1 MTREAGYLLDTN
13 VISETRRRH
22 MDASVWSFLTSTR
35 AEQLYLSVLT
45 IGELRKGISSVARRD
60 VVYAQ
65 ELASWVTN
73 LEEHYASRLLVVD
86 QAVARQWG
94 DLAVQRSRPII
105 DTLIAATAL
114 VHGLTLVTRNVR
126 DVADT
131 GVELLNPWQT
141 SFTS

>member
-1 MTREAGYLLDTN
+1 
-13 VISETRRRH
+13 